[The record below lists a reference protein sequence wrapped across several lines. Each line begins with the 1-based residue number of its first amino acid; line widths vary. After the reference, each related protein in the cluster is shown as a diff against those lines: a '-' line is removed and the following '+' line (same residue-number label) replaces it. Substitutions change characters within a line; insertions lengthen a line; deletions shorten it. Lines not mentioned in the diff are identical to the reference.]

1 MASKAARAG
10 VGGAKPVV
18 APAIPTEGALQ
29 TLADARATRS
39 SEKRELVVLN
49 DRFANYIEKVRS
61 LQERNTKLTTQ
72 IRIQEAREE
81 TDIAELYETELTE
94 LRALV
99 DQLTQEK
106 AQLDAE
112 SASWQARTQEWQAK
126 CETET
131 ATTEAMRTE
140 LTTVKTEV
148 DAATVERVGVENK
161 LTTAQ
166 EEIEFL
172 KRVYDEETRKVQ
184 YQLNQTVAIVETE
197 APIITGPDLSETLRE
212 IRMQYEIMG
221 RANRE
226 EAEAKYKLK
235 FSELA
240 QQRELD
246 NEALVS
252 ARSEL
257 TNLKRMLQ
265 SIVTET
271 EALKNKTGSL
281 ETNIAETEAR
291 RLKEIEE
298 YKLAIGE
305 LEQQIEKMKLEMTQH
320 TVEYQELMNIKM
332 ALDVEI
338 AAYRKLLEG
347 EELRLFS
354 EANQNVK
361 RDVSSTSRGVR
372 REVTIGWKSS
382 PAREEVL

>member
-1 MASKAARAG
+1 MASKAARAD

-18 APAIPTEGALQ
+18 APAIPTEGAMQ

-106 AQLDAE
+106 AQLDVE

-140 LTTVKTEV
+140 LATVKTEV

-166 EEIEFL
+166 EEIAFL

-184 YQLNQTVAIVETE
+184 YQLNQTVAIVE
-197 APIITGPDLSETLRE
+197 IITGPDLSETLRE

-226 EAEAKYKLK
+226 EDEAKYKLK

-338 AAYRKLLEG
+338 AAYMNIQSQYGLMLTYLDLIE
-347 EELRLFS
+347 S
-354 EANQNVK
+354 EKTYAQK
-361 RDVSSTSRGVR
+361 IES
-372 REVTIGWKSS
+372 IS
-382 PAREEVL
+382 PS